1 MADDIL
7 SDGELDALL
16 AGMKEGP
23 KGGGKSGDE
32 EDEDES
38 ESVPGSP
45 MKVMKKRGKV
55 KIYDFRRPD
64 KFSKDQIR
72 TIEMM
77 HESFAR
83 HFGADL
89 SGYIRTI
96 AEVSVTSV
104 KQLTYQEYSERIP
117 NPTSIAVFSVEPLK
131 GLCVFE
137 INPSIIF
144 PIIDRV
150 LGGQGEAIA
159 KPRELTDLEQA
170 IVGKIIEKG
179 FTNLKDSWHRIVDFD
194 PEIKARETNPQF
206 IQIVAPNEMCLNLNF
221 EIKIKEHVG
230 AMSMCIPYM
239 VIEPVLYKLSA
250 KQWFTLSKEE
260 MSEETQNILND
271 KVKKTWVPV
280 FVNVGATELRMKDV
294 IGLKVGDIVKLDT
307 GVKDEL
313 LIRVENRPMFYGK
326 LGIKGKKKA
335 IKVTSVIKKGDTSY
349 EKKFAIKA
357 TNIG

>member
-16 AGMKEGP
+16 AGMKEGQKKQVAHEDDAEEEMVTAEP
-23 KGGGKSGDE
+23 AMISRKKG
-32 EDEDES
+32 
-38 ESVPGSP
+38 
-45 MKVMKKRGKV
+45 
-55 KIYDFRRPD
+55 KIKMYDFRRPD

-96 AEVSVTSV
+96 AEVTVTSV
-104 KQLTYQEYSERIP
+104 KQLTYSEYIEKVP
-117 NPTSIAVFSVEPLK
+117 NPTSIAVFSIEPLK
-131 GLCVFE
+131 GLAIFE
-137 INPSIIF
+137 VNPSIIF

-150 LGGQGEAIA
+150 LGGQGEAIS

-179 FTNLKDSWHRIVDFD
+179 FMNLKDSWHRIVDFD

-206 IQIVAPNEMCLNLNF
+206 VQIVAPNEMCLNLNF

-250 KQWFTLSKEE
+250 KQWFTLSKED
-260 MSEETQNILND
+260 MSPETQLILD
-271 KVKKTWVPV
+271 EKVKHTWVPL
-280 FVNVGATELRMKDV
+280 FVNLGGTSLKMKEV
-294 IGLKVGDIVKLDT
+294 IDLKIGDIIKLET
-307 GVKDEL
+307 HAKDDL
-313 LIRVENRPMFYGK
+313 LVTVETKPMFYAKIGT
-326 LGIKGKKKA
+326 KGKKKA
-335 IKVTSVIKKGDTSY
+335 VKISSIITKTDTSF
-349 EKKFAIKA
+349 EKKFSIKSK
-357 TNIG
+357 

>member
-23 KGGGKSGDE
+23 KKESAHEDDAEEETVAAGPAMVSRKKGKIK
-32 EDEDES
+32 
-38 ESVPGSP
+38 
-45 MKVMKKRGKV
+45 M
-55 KIYDFRRPD
+55 YDFRRPD

-96 AEVSVTSV
+96 AEVTVTSV
-104 KQLTYQEYSERIP
+104 KQLTYSEYIEKVP
-117 NPTSIAVFSVEPLK
+117 NPTSIAVFSLEPLK
-131 GLCVFE
+131 GLAIFE

-150 LGGQGEAIA
+150 LGGQGEAIS

-179 FTNLKDSWHRIVDFD
+179 FLNLKDSWHRIVDFD

-206 IQIVAPNEMCLNLNF
+206 VQIVAPNEMCLNLNF

-230 AMSMCIPYM
+230 AMSMCLPYM

-250 KQWFTLSKEE
+250 KQWFTLSKED
-260 MSEETQNILND
+260 MSPETQQILDD
-271 KVKKTWVPV
+271 KVKHTWVPLY
-280 FVNVGATELRMKDV
+280 VNLGGTSLKMKEVIDLRK
-294 IGLKVGDIVKLDT
+294 GDIIKLET
-307 GVKDEL
+307 NAKDDL
-313 LIRVENRPMFYGK
+313 LVTVENKPMFYAKIGT
-326 LGIKGKKKA
+326 KGKKKA
-335 IKVTSVIKKGDTSY
+335 VKISSIIKKNDTSY
-349 EKKFAIKA
+349 EKKFSIKSK
-357 TNIG
+357 

>member
-16 AGMKEGP
+16 AGMKDGGKAK
-23 KGGGKSGDE
+23 KGGAVE
-32 EDEDES
+32 EDGAEEEAAEVS
-38 ESVPGSP
+38 GSP
-45 MKVMKKRGKV
+45 IPVSRKKGKMKV
-55 KIYDFRRPD
+55 YDFRRPD

-96 AEVSVTSV
+96 AEISVSSV
-104 KQLTYQEYSERIP
+104 RQLTFSEYAEKIP
-117 NPTSIAVFSVEPLK
+117 NPTSMAVFSLEPLK
-131 GLCVFE
+131 GLAVFE

-150 LGGQGEAIA
+150 LGGHGEAIA

-170 IVGKIIEKG
+170 IVSKIIEKA
-179 FTNLKDSWHRIVDFD
+179 FVNLKDSWHRIVDFE

-206 IQIVAPNEMCLNLNF
+206 VQIVAPNEMCLNLNF

-230 AMSMCIPYM
+230 AMSICLPYM

-260 MSEETQNILND
+260 SSKETQEILDD
-271 KVKKTWVPV
+271 KVKHTWVPIYAKLGGAV
-280 FVNVGATELRMKDV
+280 LKMGQIVN
-294 IGLKVGDIVKLDT
+294 LKAGDIIKLET
-307 GVKDEL
+307 GAKDDVL
-313 LIRVENRPMFYGK
+313 VTVEKKPMFYGK
-326 LGIKGKKKA
+326 IGTKGKKKA
-335 IKVTSVIKKGDTSY
+335 VKITRIIQKSDTSY
-349 EKKFAIKA
+349 ERKFLTK
-357 TNIG
+357 

>member
-16 AGMKEGP
+16 AGMKENP
-23 KGGGKSGDE
+23 KAGGKSGDDEEE
-32 EDEDES
+32 EDS
-38 ESVPGSP
+38 QVTAGP
-45 MKVMKKRGKV
+45 MKVAKKKGKI

-96 AEVSVTSV
+96 AEVTVTSV

-179 FTNLKDSWHRIVDFD
+179 FMNLKDSWHRIVDFD

-206 IQIVAPNEMCLNLNF
+206 VQIVAPNEMCLNLNF

-239 VIEPVLYKLSA
+239 VIEPVLFKLSA

-260 MSEETQNILND
+260 MSEETQGILNE

-280 FVNVGATELRMKDV
+280 YVNLGATELMMREV
-294 IGLKVGDIVKLDT
+294 VGLKTGDIIKLDT
-307 GVKDEL
+307 NVKDEL
-313 LIRVENRPMFYGK
+313 LIRVENKPMFYGK
-326 LGIKGKKKA
+326 LGTKGKKKA
-335 IKVTSVIKKGDTSY
+335 IKLTSVIKKGDTSY
-349 EKKFAIKA
+349 EKKFLIKA
-357 TNIG
+357 VDNN

>member
-1 MADDIL
+1 MSEDIF

-16 AGMKEGP
+16 AGMKQTSAENE
-23 KGGGKSGDE
+23 KE
-32 EDEDES
+32 IEES
-38 ESVPGSP
+38 EEEISSKSSAVI
-45 MKVMKKRGKV
+45 KRKKGKI

-77 HESFAR
+77 HEGFAR

-89 SGYIRTI
+89 SAYIRAI
-96 AEVSVTSV
+96 AEITVTSV
-104 KQLTYQEYSERIP
+104 KQLTYSEYVERIP
-117 NPTSIAVFSVEPLK
+117 NPTSIAVFSMEPLK
-131 GLCVFE
+131 GLAVFE

-150 LGGQGEAIA
+150 LGGHGEAIT
-159 KPRELTDLEQA
+159 KPRELTDLEQS
-170 IVGKIIEKG
+170 IVGKIIEKA
-179 FTNLKDSWHRIVDFD
+179 FVNLKDSWHRIIDFD

-260 MSEETQNILND
+260 MNTETQSILNEE
-271 KVKKTWVPV
+271 VKKTWVPIYA
-280 FVNVGATELRMKDV
+280 NIGATV
-294 IGLKVGDIVKLDT
+294 LKLKEIVHLQIGDIIKLDT
-307 GVKDEL
+307 NVKDEIL
-313 LIRVENRPMFYGK
+313 VRVENKPMFYGK
-326 LGIKGKKKA
+326 IGTKGKKKA
-335 IKVTSVIKKGDTSY
+335 VKITSIIKKGDTSF
-349 EKKFAIKA
+349 EKKFGIKV
-357 TNIG
+357 IEYK

>member
-1 MADDIL
+1 MAEDIL

-16 AGMKEGP
+16 AGMKDGP
-23 KGGGKSGDE
+23 KEKAGSSDGSSSEDDIMESSGTAKPAM
-32 EDEDES
+32 S
-38 ESVPGSP
+38 R
-45 MKVMKKRGKV
+45 KRGKI
-55 KIYDFRRPD
+55 KMYDFRRPD

-104 KQLTYQEYSERIP
+104 KQLTYSEYVEKIP
-117 NPTSIAVFSVEPLK
+117 NPTSIAVFSLEPLK
-131 GLCVFE
+131 GLAIFE

-179 FTNLKDSWHRIVDFD
+179 FLNLKDSWHRIVDFD

-206 IQIVAPNEMCLNLNF
+206 VQIVAPNEMCLNLNF

-230 AMSMCIPYM
+230 AMSMCLPYM

-260 MSEETQNILND
+260 MSTETQQILDD
-271 KVKKTWVPV
+271 KVKHTWVPLY
-280 FVNVGATELRMKDV
+280 VNLGAATLKMKD
-294 IGLKVGDIVKLDT
+294 IISLKKGDIIKLET
-307 GVKDEL
+307 NAKDDL
-313 LIRVENRPMFYGK
+313 LVTIENKPMFYGK
-326 LGIKGKKKA
+326 VGTKGKKKA
-335 IKVTSVIKKGDTSY
+335 IKITALIQKNDTSY
-349 EKKFAIKA
+349 EKKFSTKLK
-357 TNIG
+357 

>member
-23 KGGGKSGDE
+23 KQESAHEDDA
-32 EDEDES
+32 EDETVS
-38 ESVPGSP
+38 AGPVNVSR
-45 MKVMKKRGKV
+45 KKGKI
-55 KIYDFRRPD
+55 KAYDFRRPD

-96 AEVSVTSV
+96 AEVTVTSV
-104 KQLTYQEYSERIP
+104 KQLTYMEYIEKVP
-117 NPTSIAVFSVEPLK
+117 NPTSIAVFSLDPLK
-131 GLCVFE
+131 GLALFE

-150 LGGQGEAIA
+150 LGGQGEAMT

-179 FTNLKDSWHRIVDFD
+179 FLNLKDSWHRIVDFD

-206 IQIVAPNEMCLNLNF
+206 VQIVAPNEMCLNLNF

-230 AMSMCIPYM
+230 AMSMCLPYM

-250 KQWFTLSKEE
+250 KQYFTLSKEE
-260 MSEETQNILND
+260 MSDETQEILDD
-271 KVKKTWVPV
+271 KVKHTWIPLY
-280 FVNVGATELRMKDV
+280 VNLGGTTLKMKEV
-294 IGLKVGDIVKLDT
+294 IDLKKGDIIKLET
-307 GVKDEL
+307 NAKDDL
-313 LIRVENRPMFYGK
+313 LVSVENKPMFYAKIGT
-326 LGIKGKKKA
+326 KGKKKA
-335 IKVTSVIKKGDTSY
+335 VKITSIIQKTDTSY
-349 EKKFAIKA
+349 EKKFSIKSK
-357 TNIG
+357 

>member
-16 AGMKEGP
+16 AGMKDGP
-23 KGGGKSGDE
+23 KQQAGHDE
-32 EDEDES
+32 EAQEEETS
-38 ESVPGSP
+38 IAGSGP
-45 MKVMKKRGKV
+45 AKVIRKKGKI
-55 KIYDFRRPD
+55 KMYDFRRPD

-96 AEVSVTSV
+96 AEVTVTSV
-104 KQLTYQEYSERIP
+104 KQLTYSEYAEKIP
-117 NPTSIAVFSVEPLK
+117 NPTSIAVFSMEPLK
-131 GLCVFE
+131 GLAIFE

-150 LGGQGEAIA
+150 LGGQGEAIS

-179 FTNLKDSWHRIVDFD
+179 FVNLKDSWHRIVDFD

-206 IQIVAPNEMCLNLNF
+206 VQIVAPNEMCLNLNF

-230 AMSMCIPYM
+230 SMSMCIPYM
-239 VIEPVLYKLSA
+239 VIESVLYKLSA

-260 MSEETQNILND
+260 MNPETQQILDD
-271 KVKKTWVPV
+271 KVKHTWVPMY
-280 FVNVGATELRMKDV
+280 VNMGAATLKMKDV
-294 IGLKVGDIVKLDT
+294 INLKIGDIIKLET
-307 GVKDEL
+307 GAKDDL
-313 LIRVENRPMFYGK
+313 LITVENKPMFYGK
-326 LGIKGKKKA
+326 VGTKGKKKA
-335 IKVTSVIKKGDTSY
+335 IKITSIIKKTDTSY
-349 EKKFAIKA
+349 EKKFSVKSK
-357 TNIG
+357 

>member
-16 AGMKEGP
+16 AGMKDGP
-23 KGGGKSGDE
+23 KKEAAHEDDAEEETIAAGPAMTSRKKGKI
-32 EDEDES
+32 
-38 ESVPGSP
+38 
-45 MKVMKKRGKV
+45 KV
-55 KIYDFRRPD
+55 YDFRRPD

-96 AEVSVTSV
+96 AELSVTSV
-104 KQLTYQEYSERIP
+104 KQLTYSEYIEKVP
-117 NPTSIAVFSVEPLK
+117 NPTSIAVFSLEPLK
-131 GLCVFE
+131 GLAIFE

-150 LGGQGEAIA
+150 LGGQGEAIG

-179 FTNLKDSWHRIVDFD
+179 FLNLKDSWHRIVDFD

-206 IQIVAPNEMCLNLNF
+206 VQIVAPNEMCLNLNF

-230 AMSMCIPYM
+230 SMSMCLPYM

-250 KQWFTLSKEE
+250 KQWFTLSKED
-260 MSEETQNILND
+260 MSPETQEILDD
-271 KVKKTWVPV
+271 KVKHTWVPLY
-280 FVNVGATELRMKDV
+280 VNLGGASLKMKEV
-294 IGLKVGDIVKLDT
+294 IDLKKGDIIKLET
-307 GVKDEL
+307 NAKDDL
-313 LIRVENRPMFYGK
+313 LVTVENKPMFYAKIGT
-326 LGIKGKKKA
+326 KGKKKA
-335 IKVTSVIKKGDTSY
+335 VKISSIIKKTDTSY
-349 EKKFAIKA
+349 EKKFSIKSK
-357 TNIG
+357 

>member
-23 KGGGKSGDE
+23 KKESAHEDDAE
-32 EDEDES
+32 E
-38 ESVPGSP
+38 ESVSAGP
-45 MKVMKKRGKV
+45 MVSRKKGKI
-55 KIYDFRRPD
+55 KMYDFRRPD

-96 AEVSVTSV
+96 AEVTVTSV
-104 KQLTYQEYSERIP
+104 KQLTYSEYIERVP
-117 NPTSIAVFSVEPLK
+117 NPTSIAVFSLEPLK
-131 GLCVFE
+131 GLAIFE

-150 LGGQGEAIA
+150 LGGQGQAIA

-179 FTNLKDSWHRIVDFD
+179 FLNLKDSWHRIVDFD

-206 IQIVAPNEMCLNLNF
+206 VQIVAPNEMCLNLNF

-230 AMSMCIPYM
+230 SMSMCLPYM

-250 KQWFTLSKEE
+250 KQWFTLSKED
-260 MSEETQNILND
+260 MSPETQLILDD
-271 KVKKTWVPV
+271 KVKHTWVPLY
-280 FVNVGATELRMKDV
+280 VNLGGTSLKMKQVIELRQ
-294 IGLKVGDIVKLDT
+294 GDIIKLET
-307 GVKDEL
+307 NAKDDL
-313 LIRVENRPMFYGK
+313 LILVENKPMFYAK
-326 LGIKGKKKA
+326 IGIKGKKKA
-335 IKVTSVIKKGDTSY
+335 VKISSIIKKSDTSY
-349 EKKFAIKA
+349 EKKFSIRSK
-357 TNIG
+357 

>member
-23 KGGGKSGDE
+23 KKESAHEDDAE
-32 EDEDES
+32 E
-38 ESVPGSP
+38 ESVSAGP
-45 MKVMKKRGKV
+45 MVSRKKGKI
-55 KIYDFRRPD
+55 KMYDFRRPD

-96 AEVSVTSV
+96 AEVTVTSV
-104 KQLTYQEYSERIP
+104 KQLTYSEYIERVP
-117 NPTSIAVFSVEPLK
+117 NPTSIAVFSLEPLK
-131 GLCVFE
+131 GLAIFE

-150 LGGQGEAIA
+150 LGGQGQAIA

-179 FTNLKDSWHRIVDFD
+179 FLNLKDSWHRIVDFD

-206 IQIVAPNEMCLNLNF
+206 VQIVAPNEMCLNLKF
-221 EIKIKEHVG
+221 ELKIKEHVG
-230 AMSMCIPYM
+230 SMSMCLPYM

-250 KQWFTLSKEE
+250 KQWFTLSKED
-260 MSEETQNILND
+260 MSPETQLILDD
-271 KVKKTWVPV
+271 KVKHTWVPLY
-280 FVNVGATELRMKDV
+280 VNLGGTSLKMKQVIELRQ
-294 IGLKVGDIVKLDT
+294 GDIIKLET
-307 GVKDEL
+307 NAKDDL
-313 LIRVENRPMFYGK
+313 LILVENKPMFYAK
-326 LGIKGKKKA
+326 IGIKGKKKA
-335 IKVTSVIKKGDTSY
+335 VKISSIIKKSDTSY
-349 EKKFAIKA
+349 EKKFSIRSK
-357 TNIG
+357 

>member
-23 KGGGKSGDE
+23 KKQSAHE
-32 EDEDES
+32 EDAEEEETVVAGPAMVS
-38 ESVPGSP
+38 R
-45 MKVMKKRGKV
+45 KKGKI
-55 KIYDFRRPD
+55 KMYDFRRPD

-96 AEVSVTSV
+96 AEVTVTSV
-104 KQLTYQEYSERIP
+104 KQLTYSEYIEKVP
-117 NPTSIAVFSVEPLK
+117 NPTSIAVFSLEPLK
-131 GLCVFE
+131 GLAIFE

-150 LGGQGEAIA
+150 LGGQGEAIS

-179 FTNLKDSWHRIVDFD
+179 FLNLKDSWHRIVDFD

-206 IQIVAPNEMCLNLNF
+206 VQIVAPNEMCLNLNF

-230 AMSMCIPYM
+230 AMSMCLPYM

-250 KQWFTLSKEE
+250 KQWFTLSKED
-260 MSEETQNILND
+260 MSPETQEILDD
-271 KVKKTWVPV
+271 KVKHTWVPLY
-280 FVNVGATELRMKDV
+280 VNLGGTSLKMKEV
-294 IGLKVGDIVKLDT
+294 IDLKIGDIIKLET
-307 GVKDEL
+307 NAKDDL
-313 LIRVENRPMFYGK
+313 LITVEKKPMFYAKIGT
-326 LGIKGKKKA
+326 KGKKKA
-335 IKVTSVIKKGDTSY
+335 VKISSVIKKNDTSY
-349 EKKFAIKA
+349 EKRFSIKSK
-357 TNIG
+357 

>member
-16 AGMKEGP
+16 AGMKSSP
-23 KGGGKSGDE
+23 AAADKTDE
-32 EDEDES
+32 EEEAGPVAGAPKT
-38 ESVPGSP
+38 SVG
-45 MKVMKKRGKV
+45 KKKGKM
-55 KIYDFRRPD
+55 KIYDFKRPD

-96 AEVSVTSV
+96 AEVTVTSV
-104 KQLTYQEYSERIP
+104 KQLTYSEYIERIP
-117 NPTSIAVFSVEPLK
+117 NPTSIAVFSLEPLK
-131 GLCVFE
+131 GLAIFE

-150 LGGQGEAIA
+150 LGGQGEAIN

-170 IVGKIIEKG
+170 IVGKLIEKAFG
-179 FTNLKDSWHRIVDFD
+179 NLKDSWHRIVDFD

-206 IQIVAPNEMCLNLNF
+206 VQIVAPNEMTLNLNF

-239 VIEPVLYKLSA
+239 VIESVLYKLSA

-260 MSEETQNILND
+260 MSKETHDILSD
-271 KVKKTWVPV
+271 KLCKTWVPV
-280 FVNVGATELRMKDV
+280 YANIGATLLKMKDV
-294 IGLKVGDIVKLDT
+294 TGLRVGDIIKLDT
-307 GVKDEL
+307 NAKDEI
-313 LIRVENRPMFYGK
+313 LIRVEDKPMFYGK
-326 LGIKGKKKA
+326 IGTKGKKKA
-335 IKVTSVIKKGDTSY
+335 VKITNLIKKEDTSY
-349 EKKFAIKA
+349 EKKFLIK
-357 TNIG
+357 

>member
-16 AGMKEGP
+16 AGMKDGP
-23 KGGGKSGDE
+23 KQQAESGD
-32 EDEDES
+32 DEQETVS
-38 ESVPGSP
+38 AGPAAVTRKKGK
-45 MKVMKKRGKV
+45 MKM
-55 KIYDFRRPD
+55 YDFRRPD

-96 AEVSVTSV
+96 AEVTVTSV
-104 KQLTYQEYSERIP
+104 KQLTYMEYVEKIP

-131 GLCVFE
+131 GLAIFE

-179 FTNLKDSWHRIVDFD
+179 FLNLKDSWHRIVDFD

-206 IQIVAPNEMCLNLNF
+206 VQIVAPNEMCLNLNF

-230 AMSMCIPYM
+230 SMSMCIPYM
-239 VIEPVLYKLSA
+239 VIESVLYKLSA

-260 MSEETQNILND
+260 MNQETQQILDD
-271 KVKKTWVPV
+271 KVKHTWVPMY
-280 FVNVGATELRMKDV
+280 VNLGSATLKMKDV
-294 IGLKVGDIVKLDT
+294 VNLKLGDIIKLET
-307 GVKDEL
+307 GAKDDL
-313 LIRVENRPMFYGK
+313 LVTVENKPMFYGK
-326 LGIKGKKKA
+326 VGTKGKKKA
-335 IKVTSVIKKGDTSY
+335 VKITAIIKKT
-349 EKKFAIKA
+349 
-357 TNIG
+357 

>member
-1 MADDIL
+1 MAEDIL

-16 AGMKEGP
+16 AGMKDGP
-23 KGGGKSGDE
+23 KAAVRDD
-32 EDEDES
+32 EDEDEAEQPS
-38 ESVPGSP
+38 GGGTVL
-45 MKVMKKRGKV
+45 KKKKGKI
-55 KIYDFRRPD
+55 KMYDFRRPD

-89 SGYIRTI
+89 SAYIRTI
-96 AEVSVTSV
+96 AEVTVTSV
-104 KQLTYQEYSERIP
+104 KQLTYSEYAERIP

-131 GLCVFE
+131 GLCIFE

-179 FTNLKDSWHRIVDFD
+179 FINLKDSWHRIVDFD

-206 IQIVAPNEMCLNLNF
+206 VQIVAPNEMCLNLNF

-230 AMSMCIPYM
+230 AMSMCVPYM
-239 VIEPVLYKLSA
+239 VIEPVLFKLSA

-260 MSEETQNILND
+260 MSEETQGILNE
-271 KVKKTWVPV
+271 KIKRTWVPV
-280 FVNVGATELRMKDV
+280 FVNIGATRLLMKEVVSLR
-294 IGLKVGDIVKLDT
+294 VGDIIKLDT
-307 GVKDEL
+307 NVKDEL
-313 LIRVENRPMFYGK
+313 LIRVENRAMFYGK
-326 LGIKGKKKA
+326 VGTKGKTKA
-335 IKVTSVIKKGDTSY
+335 IKITRVIKKGDTSY
-349 EKKFAIKA
+349 EKKFAVKA
-357 TNIG
+357 PSN

>member
-1 MADDIL
+1 MAEEDIL

-16 AGMKEGP
+16 AGMKDT
-23 KGGGKSGDE
+23 GGGGGAKQDTAE
-32 EDEDES
+32 EEHET
-38 ESVPGSP
+38 GP
-45 MKVMKKRGKV
+45 MHVVRKKGKV

-96 AEVSVTSV
+96 AEITVTSV
-104 KQLTYQEYSERIP
+104 KQLTYSEYVERIP
-117 NPTSIAVFSVEPLK
+117 NPTSIAVFSLEPLK
-131 GLCVFE
+131 GMAIFE

-150 LGGQGEAIA
+150 LGGVGEAMS

-170 IVGKIIEKG
+170 IVGKIIEKA
-179 FTNLKDSWHRIVDFD
+179 FTNLKDSWHRIADFD

-206 IQIVAPNEMCLNLNF
+206 VQIVAPNEMCMNLNF

-230 AMSMCIPYM
+230 AMSICIPYM

-250 KQWFTLSKEE
+250 KQWFTLTKEE
-260 MSEETQNILND
+260 MSDETQRILND

-280 FVNVGATELRMKDV
+280 YVNIGGTHLKMKEV
-294 IGLKVGDIVKLDT
+294 VRLNPGDIIKLDT
-307 GVKDEL
+307 NAKDNV
-313 LIRVENRPMFYGK
+313 LIRVEDKAMFYGK
-326 LGIKGKKKA
+326 VGTKGKKKA
-335 IKVTSVIKKGDTSY
+335 IKLTEVIKPDDTSY
-349 EKKFAIKA
+349 EQKFLIK
-357 TNIG
+357 